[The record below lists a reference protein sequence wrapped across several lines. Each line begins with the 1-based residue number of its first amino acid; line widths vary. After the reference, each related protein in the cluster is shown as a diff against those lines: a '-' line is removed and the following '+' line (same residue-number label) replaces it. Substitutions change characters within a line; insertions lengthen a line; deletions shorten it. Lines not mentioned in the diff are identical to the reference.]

1 MVKLLK
7 SLSFVIPVT
16 IVMAAPAGATGGG
29 GAANGLCCVQAV
41 EPVEPAE
48 APPFQG
54 GCAPKV
60 TLWQGA
66 VCKNRNDA
74 ADNCARRAEDK
85 QDKVWV
91 FVREQL
97 RGRGEFCVLA
107 PSVRGEPNPRLLPA
121 RSVLV
126 CGSGDTICQR

>member
-1 MVKLLK
+1 MVELSK

-16 IVMAAPAGATGGG
+16 IVMAAPAGATGI
-29 GAANGLCCVQAV
+29 AANGLCCVQAV
-41 EPVEPAE
+41 EPVEPTE

-74 ADNCARRAEDK
+74 ADNCVRASQNK
-85 QDKVWV
+85 KDKVWV
-91 FVREQL
+91 FVRQQL
-97 RGRGEFCVLA
+97 PGRGEICVLA
-107 PSVRGEPNPRLLPA
+107 PQQPDPNPLPA
-121 RSVLV
+121 RAVLV